1 MRENQNSNKRTKA
14 GTVERFSL
22 FKNKIKKMD
31 SRRRERIGDSYWN
44 PTAITNPNL
53 CVFQLYQVMELNIS
67 FTWNSLWVAIF
78 TNSVYPDKLGT
89 PSTNPSRPF
98 FPWQDPSKSDA
109 LNSTRE
115 VPGRQT
121 SWHLGTAG
129 KPQYR
134 ATWGSNLRLHIHC
147 PMCWH
152 CTTYEAVLYITENS
166 PLWTACLRLLT
177 KPHKSAVVPVRVH
190 S

>member
-1 MRENQNSNKRTKA
+1 M
-14 GTVERFSL
+14 ERFSL

-78 TNSVYPDKLGT
+78 TNRLYPDKLGT

-98 FPWQDPSKSDA
+98 WPLTGSFQIRRTEFHQGGSRTANLLPSRNCRETTVQGHVRLEPEITYSLSNVLA
-109 LNSTRE
+109 LHHLWGGTIHNRKLASLDCLLQ
-115 VPGRQT
+115 VAHKT
-121 SWHLGTAG
+121 S
-129 KPQYR
+129 
-134 ATWGSNLRLHIHC
+134 
-147 PMCWH
+147 
-152 CTTYEAVLYITENS
+152 
-166 PLWTACLRLLT
+166 
-177 KPHKSAVVPVRVH
+177 
-190 S
+190 